1 MCKGKQF
8 ITYREINDKNGVL
21 INSTKIASQ

>member
-8 ITYREINDKNGVL
+8 ITYREINDENSVL